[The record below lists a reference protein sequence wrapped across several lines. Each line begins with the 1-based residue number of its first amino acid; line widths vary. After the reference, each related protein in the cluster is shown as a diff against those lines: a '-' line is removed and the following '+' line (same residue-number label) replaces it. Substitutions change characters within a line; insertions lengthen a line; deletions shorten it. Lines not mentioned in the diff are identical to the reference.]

1 MDKATRIL
9 CSIYLL
15 LSILGIL
22 NILSWGGYF
31 NASWFPNTLTL
42 TTLEASAILLN
53 TIVLASHRINTVAKV
68 NHLK

>member
-31 NASWFPNTLTL
+31 NASWFPNTITL
-42 TTLEASAILLN
+42 TTLEASAILSN
-53 TIVLASHRINTVAKV
+53 TIVLVSHRINTVAKV
-68 NHLK
+68 NDLK